1 MPRID
6 PKQLNLEETVVKV
19 SRVAKVVKGGKRF
32 NFRALVVIGDRNG
45 HVGMGL
51 GKAAEVPEAIRK
63 ASEDARKR
71 LISVPLLGTT
81 IPYMV
86 RTTFSASEVM
96 LKPAAPGTGVIAGGA
111 VRAVVEAA
119 GIRDILTKSFGHS
132 ELNTVTATIA
142 ALKELRQ
149 PDQEAARR
157 NRSLADLVGV
167 KAAARIAE
175 ATALTQTSAPEADR
189 NERQD
194 RPRGGGNDRG
204 GRGGSGGA
212 GRGGSGGGGGGRG
225 GSGGGDRGGSG
236 GNRGFAGPVSRQPQ
250 SAPQPPAPQQ
260 PVTPTQPTPP
270 PAPAADTGE

>member
-6 PKQLNLEETVVKV
+6 PKLLSLEETVVKV

-51 GKAAEVPEAIRK
+51 GKASEVPEAIRK
-63 ASEDARKR
+63 AGEDARKR
-71 LISVPLLGTT
+71 LISVPLAGTT

-149 PDQEAARR
+149 PEQEAARR
-157 NRSLADLVGV
+157 NRSLVDLVGARGAARFAE
-167 KAAARIAE
+167 AAAQA
-175 ATALTQTSAPEADR
+175 QVVVPEPEQRGDR
-189 NERQD
+189 ND
-194 RPRGGGNDRG
+194 RPRRDRD
-204 GRGGSGGA
+204 
-212 GRGGSGGGGGGRG
+212 RG
-225 GSGGGDRGGSG
+225 GSGGGDRRPGGGSG
-236 GNRGFAGPVSRQPQ
+236 GRGNDRGGDRRSAPGPVARQPQ
-250 SAPQPPAPQQ
+250 A
-260 PVTPTQPTPP
+260 TPP
-270 PAPAADTGE
+270 PAPVEQPPTASPPPPAETNGK